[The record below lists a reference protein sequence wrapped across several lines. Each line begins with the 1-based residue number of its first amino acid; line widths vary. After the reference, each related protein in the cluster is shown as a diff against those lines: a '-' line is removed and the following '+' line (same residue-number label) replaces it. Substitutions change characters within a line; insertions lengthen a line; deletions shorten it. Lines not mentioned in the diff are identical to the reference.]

1 MICIRRTL
9 SKLNRGN
16 VIMNR
21 YEDERLA
28 EGRFAAFTD
37 KKERK
42 LLASD
47 HRRKKMDTCLQK
59 VRSRRARGGTD
70 GAHFGVSGC
79 SGLGISSPV
88 GGSERERKDCL

>member
-1 MICIRRTL
+1 MVANKNYRQEQAGRFSCEVL
-9 SKLNRGN
+9 LFACDCSHHD
-16 VIMNR
+16 R

-47 HRRKKMDTCLQK
+47 HRRKKMVTCLQK
-59 VRSRRARGGTD
+59 VSRK
-70 GAHFGVSGC
+70 GAG
-79 SGLGISSPV
+79 
-88 GGSERERKDCL
+88 

>member
-1 MICIRRTL
+1 
-9 SKLNRGN
+9 
-16 VIMNR
+16 MNR

-47 HRRKKMDTCLQK
+47 YRRKKMDTCLQK
-59 VRSRRARGGTD
+59 VRAARHGVPGWRPFRCILVIFFFRSGGD
-70 GAHFGVSGC
+70 AEWSWRGATLPRTRSY
-79 SGLGISSPV
+79 
-88 GGSERERKDCL
+88 